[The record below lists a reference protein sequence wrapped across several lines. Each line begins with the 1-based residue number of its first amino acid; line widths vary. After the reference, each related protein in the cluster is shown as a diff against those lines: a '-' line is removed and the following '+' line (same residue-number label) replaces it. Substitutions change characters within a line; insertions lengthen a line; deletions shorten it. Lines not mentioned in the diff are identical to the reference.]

1 MAAPDRRR
9 PKGQDDLVD
18 WFTIS
23 YRSIYLAVGLL
34 LLVGGGVGYYY
45 WTRNTPAVTAP
56 AGTPPATVTT
66 ARFSILEGNVKVKT
80 VGTFEWV
87 NADRAMVLRKSDLVR
102 TGPGAAAEITFF
114 DGTLVHVRPDSLI
127 TIEETSEDPSTKRRR
142 VAWHISSGEVQFNAP
157 RPTAGGSE
165 REISTPTLRTTTRE
179 AAAGGVAVQESGES
193 SVKLYTG
200 TARVETRTGDTVQLE
215 ANTQLKVDAAGKA
228 GTPQSLPQV
237 PVLLA
242 PQHQAEITYQDP
254 ARATTLL
261 LWKPVP
267 GATGYHVMLDYN
279 AYFNR
284 PLVDRAG
291 IVEPSVEV
299 RGLDAGKYYWRVAA
313 VAKDGV
319 EGSFS
324 EFARF
329 TVSRPPG
336 GGRGTGDPP
345 PLVIDSIEV
354 RQNILQVRG
363 RTEPGATLTV
373 NGQRVDVAA
382 DGAFNE
388 FIQLPAEKPGRQV
401 VVFRAIGINGGLIEQ
416 KRSVMVG
423 E

>member
-9 PKGQDDLVD
+9 VKDQDSMVD

-23 YRSIYLAVGLL
+23 YRSVFIAILVL
-34 LLVGGGVGYYY
+34 LLVGGGVGYHF
-45 WTRNTPAVTAP
+45 WTRSTTSPGTTESAP
-56 AGTPPATVTT
+56 PVTVTS
-66 ARFSILEGNVKVKT
+66 ARFTTIEGSVKVRP
-80 VGTFEWV
+80 VGTFDWL
-87 NADRAMVLRKSDLVR
+87 NADRSTVLRKSDLVR
-102 TGPGAAAEITFF
+102 TGPGSAAEIQFF
-114 DGTLVHVRPDSLI
+114 DGTTLHVRPDSLI
-127 TIEETSEDPSTKRRR
+127 TIEESSEDPRTKQRR
-142 VAWHISSGEVQFNAP
+142 VAAHISSGEVQFNAP
-157 RPTAGGSE
+157 RSSAAGAE
-165 REISTPTLRTTTRE
+165 REFSTPTLRTTTRE

-193 SVKLYTG
+193 NIRLYTG
-200 TARVETRTGDTVQLE
+200 TAKVETKTGESVTLE

-228 GTPQSLPQV
+228 AAPHALPQV

-254 ARATTLL
+254 TRATTLL

-267 GATGYHVMLDYN
+267 GAVSYHVMLDYN

-291 IVEPSVEV
+291 IGEASVEV
-299 RGLDAGKYYWRVAA
+299 RGLDVGKYYWRVSA
-313 VAKDGV
+313 VDKDGA

-324 EFARF
+324 DFARF
-329 TVSRPPG
+329 TVSRPQG
-336 GGRGTGDPP
+336 GARGSGDPP
-345 PLVIDSIEV
+345 LLLIDAIDV
-354 RQNILQVRG
+354 RQNIIQVRG

-388 FIQLPAEKPGRQV
+388 FIQLPAEKPGRQI
-401 VVFRAIGINGGLIEQ
+401 VVFRSVGINGGVAET
-416 KRSVMVG
+416 KKPVMVG

>member
-9 PKGQDDLVD
+9 PKDDDSLVD
-18 WFTIS
+18 WFTVS

-34 LLVGGGVGYYY
+34 ALVAGGVGYYY
-45 WTRNTPAVTAP
+45 WSQGAPASTATATATPATITA
-56 AGTPPATVTT
+56 
-66 ARFSILEGNVKVKT
+66 ARFTTLEGNVKVKT

-87 NADRAMVLRKSDLVR
+87 NADRAMLLRKSDLVR
-102 TGPGAAAEITFF
+102 TGPGGAAEIAFF

-127 TIEETSEDPSTKRRR
+127 TIESEDPSTNRRR

-157 RPTAGGSE
+157 RPTASSAE
-165 REISTPTLRTTTRE
+165 REISTPTLTRITTRE
-179 AAAGGVAVQESGES
+179 AATGGVAVQESGES
-193 SVKLYTG
+193 NLRLYTG
-200 TARVETRTGDTVQLE
+200 TASVETKTGETLQVA
-215 ANTQLKVDAAGKA
+215 ANTQLKVDAAGNA
-228 GTPQSLPQV
+228 APLQNLPSV

-267 GATGYHVMLDYN
+267 GASAYHVMLDYN

-284 PLVDRAG
+284 PLVDRGG
-291 IVEPSVEV
+291 IGESSVEV
-299 RGLDAGKYYWRVAA
+299 RGLDSGKYYWRVAA
-313 VAKDGV
+313 VDKDGV

-324 EFARF
+324 DFARF
-329 TVSRPPG
+329 TVSRPQGAEKG
-336 GGRGTGDPP
+336 GGPPP
-345 PLVIDSIEV
+345 PLVIDALEV
-354 RQNILQVRG
+354 RQSILQVRG

-373 NGQRVDVAA
+373 NGQRVDVAG

-388 FIQLPAEKPGRQV
+388 FIQLPAAKPGRQLV
-401 VVFRAIGINGGLIEQ
+401 VIRSVGINGGVRET
-416 KRSVMVG
+416 KRPVMVG

>member
-1 MAAPDRRR
+1 
-9 PKGQDDLVD
+9 
-18 WFTIS
+18 
-23 YRSIYLAVGLL
+23 
-34 LLVGGGVGYYY
+34 
-45 WTRNTPAVTAP
+45 
-56 AGTPPATVTT
+56 
-66 ARFSILEGNVKVKT
+66 
-80 VGTFEWV
+80 
-87 NADRAMVLRKSDLVR
+87 
-102 TGPGAAAEITFF
+102 
-114 DGTLVHVRPDSLI
+114 
-127 TIEETSEDPSTKRRR
+127 
-142 VAWHISSGEVQFNAP
+142 
-157 RPTAGGSE
+157 
-165 REISTPTLRTTTRE
+165 
-179 AAAGGVAVQESGES
+179 
-193 SVKLYTG
+193 
-200 TARVETRTGDTVQLE
+200 
-215 ANTQLKVDAAGKA
+215 
-228 GTPQSLPQV
+228 
-237 PVLLA
+237 
-242 PQHQAEITYQDP
+242 
-254 ARATTLL
+254 
-261 LWKPVP
+261 
-267 GATGYHVMLDYN
+267 
-279 AYFNR
+279 
-284 PLVDRAG
+284 
-291 IVEPSVEV
+291 
-299 RGLDAGKYYWRVAA
+299 VAA

>member
-9 PKGQDDLVD
+9 PKDQDDIVD
-18 WFTIS
+18 WFTVS
-23 YRSIYLAVGLL
+23 YRSIYIAVGLVAL
-34 LLVGGGVGYYY
+34 LAGGVGYYY
-45 WTRNTPAVTAP
+45 YSRHAP
-56 AGTPPATVTT
+56 VAESTTGPPSTVTT
-66 ARFSILEGNVKVKT
+66 ARFNTIEGNVKVKT

-87 NADRAMVLRKSDLVR
+87 NADPTMVLRKSDLIR
-102 TGPGAAAEITFF
+102 TGPGGAAEITFF

-142 VAWHISSGEVQFNAP
+142 VAWHISSGEVQFKAP
-157 RPTAGGSE
+157 RPTGAGSE
-165 REISTPTLRTTTRE
+165 REISTPTLTRITTRE

-193 SVKLYTG
+193 NLKLYTG
-200 TARVETRTGDTVQLE
+200 TATVQTKAGQTLQVE

-228 GTPQSLPQV
+228 APVQNLPPV

-267 GATGYHVMLDYN
+267 GATGYHVMLDYS

-284 PLVDRAG
+284 PLVDRSG
-291 IVEPSVEV
+291 INDASVEV
-299 RGLDAGKYYWRVAA
+299 RGLDVGKYYWRVAA
-313 VAKDGV
+313 IDKDGV

-329 TVSRPPG
+329 SVGRPQGAGAGAGP
-336 GGRGTGDPP
+336 PP
-345 PLVIDSIEV
+345 PLVIDALEV

-363 RTEPGATLTV
+363 RTEPGANVTV

-382 DGAFNE
+382 DGGFNE
-388 FIQLPAEKPGRQV
+388 FIQLPAEKPGRQIV
-401 VVFRAIGINGGLIEQ
+401 VIRAVGINGGIIEQ
-416 KRSVMVG
+416 KRPVMVG

>member
-9 PKGQDDLVD
+9 PKSQDDMVD
-18 WFTIS
+18 WFTVS
-23 YRSIYLAVGLL
+23 YRSILIAI
-34 LLVGGGVGYYY
+34 LVVVLIGGGVGYHF
-45 WTRNTPAVTAP
+45 WSRNVPEPTA
-56 AGTPPATVTT
+56 TTEPPSTMTSAHFTT
-66 ARFSILEGNVKVKT
+66 LEGNVKVKT

-87 NADRAMVLRKSDLVR
+87 NADRSMVLRKSDLVR
-102 TGPGAAAEITFF
+102 TGAGAAAEITFF
-114 DGTLVHVRPDSLI
+114 DGTLLHVRPDSLI
-127 TIEETSEDPSTKRRR
+127 TIEETSEDPSTKRRT
-142 VAWHISSGEVQFNAP
+142 VAWHVSSGEVQFNAP
-157 RPTAGGSE
+157 RPNAAGAV
-165 REISTPTLRTTTRE
+165 REISTPTLRTTTHE

-193 SVKLYTG
+193 NIKLYSG
-200 TARVETRTGDTVQLE
+200 TARVETKTGQTVQLE
-215 ANTQLKVDAAGKA
+215 ANSQIKVDAAGKA
-228 GTPQSLPQV
+228 APAQNLPQV

-254 ARATTLL
+254 TRATTLL

-267 GATGYHVMLDYN
+267 GATTYHVMLDYS

-284 PLVDRAG
+284 PLVDRSG
-291 IVEPSVEV
+291 IAEPSVEV
-299 RGLDAGKYYWRVAA
+299 RGLDVGKYYWRVAA
-313 VAKDGV
+313 VDKDNV

-329 TVSRPPG
+329 TVSRPQG

-345 PLVIDSIEV
+345 LLVIESLEV

-373 NGQRVDVAA
+373 NGQRVDVAS

-401 VVFRAIGINGGLIEQ
+401 VVFRSVGINGGIIEQ
-416 KRSVMVG
+416 KRPVMVG